1 MQNVLDELEYNK
13 KIAFSYI
20 GIFFC
25 FTDFFYGLIYF
36 LISRNHMLIF
46 INLVMILT
54 IDILKNIFEI
64 FFFSNE
70 SNTKLLIIFILSS
83 SQFYIIIDF
92 IYKIL
97 SNLDFG
103 KFEKIF
109 HKFFST
115 SVLGI
120 IIFPYEQIMNSS
132 STFHTIKF
140 CLMIMIICY
149 LNYFIRK
156 RIMEFISS
164 VYDKIGDNLFLLG
177 ILYNIPFLIYFGA
190 FGSCIFELLKIF
202 QIDELYISYSIFG
215 MILCKELIKNG
226 AFIFLSGI
234 LYLYIIDVEV
244 KNVNKPIEKKLKK
257 CELVNFI

>member
-1 MQNVLDELEYNK
+1 MQNVIDELEYNK
-13 KIAFSYI
+13 RIAFSYI

-25 FTDFFYGLIYF
+25 FIDFLYGLIYF
-36 LISRNHMLIF
+36 LISRNHMQIFCNLI
-46 INLVMILT
+46 IILA
-54 IDILKNIFEI
+54 IDILKIIFEI

-92 IYKIL
+92 VYKIL
-97 SNLDFG
+97 SSLDFG
-103 KFEKIF
+103 KFEKVF

-115 SVLGI
+115 SVFGI
-120 IIFPYEQIMNSS
+120 IIFPYEQIVNFS

-149 LNYFIRK
+149 LSYFIRK

-177 ILYNIPFLIYFGA
+177 ILYNTPFLIYFGA

-215 MILCKELIKNG
+215 MILCEELIKNG

-234 LYLYIIDVEV
+234 LYLYIIDVEI
-244 KNVNKPIEKKLKK
+244 KNVNKPVEIKVEKM
-257 CELVNFI
+257 